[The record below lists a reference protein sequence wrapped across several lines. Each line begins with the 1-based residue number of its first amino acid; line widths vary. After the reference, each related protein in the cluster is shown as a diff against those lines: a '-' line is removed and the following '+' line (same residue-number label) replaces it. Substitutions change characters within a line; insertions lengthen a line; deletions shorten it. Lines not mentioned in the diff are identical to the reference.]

1 MILNIINILLAG
13 GALAIAIMTTLVPI
27 TPP

>member
-13 GALAIAIMTTLVPI
+13 GVLAIAIMTTLVPI
-27 TPP
+27 TPQ